1 LFVSP
6 PFVVCQPSTD
16 PPTCC
21 CPPLPETTTHTYT
34 HCPCRLCG
42 NFGSARRC
50 VASPRWFYF
59 LPPLVFDCCW
69 RQVVVVV
76 LFGWGVVVRCSCHV
90 KRRPLSRTS

>member
-34 HCPCRLCG
+34 RTHIARVACAGISAVHVGASRRHVGFIFCP
-42 NFGSARRC
+42 
-50 VASPRWFYF
+50 P
-59 LPPLVFDCCW
+59 
-69 RQVVVVV
+69 
-76 LFGWGVVVRCSCHV
+76 
-90 KRRPLSRTS
+90 